1 MSLTDPV
8 IVPQITAPQLPQL
21 ATNIHKPFMERLGG
35 MLFPTTG
42 YEGVDPELQ
51 KQLQNRALLTLGLG
65 MLAGKRR
72 GFGQAALG
80 GLSMASDQYGQAM
93 QNAYANARQTRA
105 EETDAQRRAEDVDWK
120 KTVFGAEEARAARQE
135 QATNDWRTKQAE
147 LEQKRL
153 EIQART
159 AASGTADD
167 AAVADLRRM
176 QAEELK
182 ARNELMA
189 GLREKVASGKP
200 LTPDE
205 KDTWQLIM
213 TGRQPT
219 ENPWA
224 AILGGQLGGGGGGT
238 PGAPATDIRS
248 RMLGDQRMFQ

>member
-105 EETDAQRRAEDVDWK
+105 EETDAARRAEDMDLK
-120 KTVFGAEEARAARQE
+120 KTIFGAEEARAARQE
-135 QATNDWRTKQAE
+135 QATEAWRQKQAE
-147 LEQKRL
+147 IEQRRL
-153 EIQART
+153 EIAAKT

-167 AAVADLRRM
+167 AAVADLRRL
-176 QAEELK
+176 QAEEL
-182 ARNELMA
+182 RTRQELMK
-189 GLREKVASGKP
+189 GLRDKVARGEM
-200 LTPDE
+200 LTEDE
-205 KDTWQLIM
+205 KSTWQMVM

-224 AILGGQLGGGGGGT
+224 AILNGGLGGGT
-238 PGAPATDIRS
+238 PGATPPAGDIRS